1 MNIEYIEHGE
11 IVTCVINHCA
21 PKTDLLYIFKSSFFF
36 IICLSGIQTQPKATL
51 GRKLVLA
58 AAPETPIDKLLSA
71 DDAAPT
77 SVKQL

>member
-1 MNIEYIEHGE
+1 M
-11 IVTCVINHCA
+11 
-21 PKTDLLYIFKSSFFF
+21 
-36 IICLSGIQTQPKATL
+36 CLSGIQTQPKATL